1 MKKLLTQMSK
11 SSMLLHTYIHT
22 YIHTYKQGL
31 RQKLSNYGR
40 RCSYLVAAPLYY
52 WKGARHSYYSCS
64 YPLNRG
70 GSL

>member
-1 MKKLLTQMSK
+1 MKKLLKQMSK
-11 SSMLLHTYIHT
+11 SSMLIHTYIHT
-22 YIHTYKQGL
+22 YIQGL
-31 RQKLSNYGR
+31 RQKISNYGR

-64 YPLNRG
+64 YPLRG